1 MRRLN
6 KEKQKNVLRKKWKD
20 SQYIDREE
28 KKAER
33 EVKQERLDNERQTK
47 KLKAAKAGKKGLWET
62 EKDKGNE
69 EKQKQPK
76 EDKEGC

>member
-33 EVKQERLDNERQTK
+33 EEVKQERLDNER
-47 KLKAAKAGKKGLWET
+47 
-62 EKDKGNE
+62 
-69 EKQKQPK
+69 
-76 EDKEGC
+76 